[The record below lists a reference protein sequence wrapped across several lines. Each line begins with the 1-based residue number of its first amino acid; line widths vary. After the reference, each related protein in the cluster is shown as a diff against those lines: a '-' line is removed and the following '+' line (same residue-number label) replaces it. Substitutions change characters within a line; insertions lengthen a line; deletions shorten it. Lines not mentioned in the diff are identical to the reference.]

1 MDSHLHNGIILKA
14 YPIQSIQLFLN
25 LLNRFNLNFLY
36 LSMKKILFILL
47 LIISFIGFGQNE
59 TKKEYWDNGQIKSVE
74 YYKNGKRD
82 GTFSYYF
89 ENGKIRTEKTW
100 KDGKLDGK
108 DIWYF
113 ENGQIGWEENWKD
126 GTPDGKF
133 IYYYENGQKRYEK
146 HYKNGELIEPKHYY
160 RLGN

>member
-1 MDSHLHNGIILKA
+1 MRGTS
-14 YPIQSIQLFLN
+14 
-25 LLNRFNLNFLY
+25 
-36 LSMKKILFILL
+36 LS
-47 LIISFIGFGQNE
+47 S
-59 TKKEYWDNGQIKSVE
+59 
-74 YYKNGKRD
+74 
-82 GTFSYYF
+82 
-89 ENGKIRTEKTW
+89 
-100 KDGKLDGK
+100 KDEDYHGEI
-108 DIWYF
+108 IWYF